1 MAQHFLLSSAARTLT
16 LASVARMADEEV
28 ERVFIRLRWSSNNG
42 DAYCPKCGATECYAS
57 RRKGA
62 LRWQCKACHKD
73 FSLTSG
79 TLFASHKMPLR
90 AYLMAIAIFA
100 NEVKGKSMLAMSR
113 DLGTSYKTSFV
124 LAHKIREAMAAE
136 VSRNAIGGAGKKPE
150 IDAGWFGGYV
160 KPANRREDRKDR
172 RKAINQ
178 TGKRKA
184 VVIIRERGGKTLP
197 GIFRNEADALTFIR
211 QHVAP
216 ETTLYAD
223 EAAGWNALHA
233 RYELHRI
240 NHQESYSLR
249 DEAQTHTNNAEGFFS
264 RMRRG
269 EIGHH
274 HHVSGPYLIRFA
286 QEFAWREDNRRVAN
300 GEQVDRVVRLAMHNK
315 PSREFAGYW
324 QRHVKAAA

>member
-1 MAQHFLLSSAARTLT
+1 MS
-16 LASVARMADEEV
+16 DEEA
-28 ERVFIRLRWSSNNG
+28 ERVFVRLRWADNKGN
-42 DAYCPKCGATECYAS
+42 AYCPRCGATKVYQS

-90 AYLMAIAIFA
+90 AYLMAIAVFV
-100 NEVKGKSMLAMSR
+100 NEVKGKSMLALSR
-113 DLGTSYKTSFV
+113 DLGTAYKTSFV
-124 LAHKIREAMAAE
+124 LAHKLREAMAAE
-136 VSRNAIGGAGKKPE
+136 IAQSKIGGEGKKAE
-150 IDAGWFGGYV
+150 VDGGYFCGYV

-172 RKAINQ
+172 RRVSNRS
-178 TGKRKA
+178 GKRK
-184 VVIIRERGGKTLP
+184 VVVVIRERGGKTLP
-197 GIFRNEADALTFIR
+197 GVFRNEADALTFIR
-211 QHVAP
+211 KNVAP

-240 NHQESYSLR
+240 NHQEAYSLR

-264 RMRRG
+264 RLRRG

-274 HHVSGPYLIRFA
+274 HHIAGAYLIRFA
-286 QEFAWREDNRRVAN
+286 QEAAWREDHKRDPN
-300 GEQVDRVVRLAMHNK
+300 GAQVDKIVTLALRAPK
-315 PSREFAGYW
+315 SAVFCGYW
-324 QRHVKAAA
+324 QRHVAA